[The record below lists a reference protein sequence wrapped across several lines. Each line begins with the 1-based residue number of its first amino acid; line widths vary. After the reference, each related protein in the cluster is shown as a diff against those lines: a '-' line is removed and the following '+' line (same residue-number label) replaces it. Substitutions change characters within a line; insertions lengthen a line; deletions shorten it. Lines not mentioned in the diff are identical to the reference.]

1 MESNTAH
8 EANVYQ
14 MSLCASSC
22 DTRERNRDTSLPP
35 CRAQGP
41 AGVGNY
47 KQSFL
52 YCVWDGRV
60 YPGGLGSS
68 EEGCP
73 LRSVRR
79 KNVRVSQGKSG
90 PRRAFQ
96 AERLPSAKV
105 ITDKC
110 RVHCGWVR

>member
-47 KQSFL
+47 KQ
-52 YCVWDGRV
+52 
-60 YPGGLGSS
+60 
-68 EEGCP
+68 
-73 LRSVRR
+73 
-79 KNVRVSQGKSG
+79 
-90 PRRAFQ
+90 RAFSTVSGMGVCALGALGAQ
-96 AERLPSAKV
+96 RRGAPSICQEEECKGESRKEWA
-105 ITDKC
+105 
-110 RVHCGWVR
+110 

>member
-47 KQSFL
+47 KPTNRELSL
-52 YCVWDGRV
+52 LCLGWACVPWGPWELR
-60 YPGGLGSS
+60 GGVPRLICQ
-68 EEGCP
+68 EEECKGE
-73 LRSVRR
+73 SRR
-79 KNVRVSQGKSG
+79 EW
-90 PRRAFQ
+90 A
-96 AERLPSAKV
+96 
-105 ITDKC
+105 
-110 RVHCGWVR
+110 